1 VVETNGRL
9 SAKQL
14 AERVCAY
21 YGAPYEAHLI
31 IPEKVA

>member
-1 VVETNGRL
+1 
-9 SAKQL
+9 L